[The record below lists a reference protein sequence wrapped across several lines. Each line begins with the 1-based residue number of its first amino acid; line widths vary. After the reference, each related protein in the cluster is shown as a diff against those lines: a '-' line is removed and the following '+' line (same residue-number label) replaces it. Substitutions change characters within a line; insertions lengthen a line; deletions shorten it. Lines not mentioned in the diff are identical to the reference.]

1 MSQPPSYTPTT
12 IFSDANFNTEFN
24 NLKITLDAIL
34 ANLVLIQRDDT
45 KLKDGI
51 GESHIFNLSAS
62 AEGFLKYDSET
73 WSFIPDPAIPA
84 ATAQA
89 AAEVAQAAAEAARD
103 LALTYKNDAE
113 TSKLAA
119 ETAQAAAELAAQTV
133 ASSES
138 IQSGSFWYA
147 SSTGTGAAY
156 EVSLTPA
163 PTAIASGLFVHI
175 KIHAE
180 NTGAATLKVNTHT
193 PKSIKKIDGSNLK
206 ASDLPINALVTLVYD
221 GTNFQITNLTPS
233 DEEIDIV
240 KSNIFLACDEFQ
252 ENHAG
257 AFLMENSWSDSFGN
271 SNEQGADETNSS
283 NYEHDATNKLYK
295 GTMPGTGLVSNINYD
310 TESNHLQQ
318 EWDKN
323 KNGFGGTTSQA
334 TVASG
339 TTVTITSDT
348 APNGKFPANSANGRI
363 SFDSGSTWFD
373 ISSRDSDTQLTLDT
387 SAANGAFD
395 YVIRMSEFDSG
406 TAQLNQI
413 GVSGNIL
420 HLNITNGGGGTS
432 VGRPVGDQDGGQIK
446 NGQSFTTTASDYLD
460 SVVFNIKKVGS
471 PTDFY
476 FCEIYLTDGSGKPTG
491 SVLATSDNFDVST
504 LSTSHTET
512 TFIFSGSNK
521 ILLSSSTRYA
531 ALLAR
536 TGSLNGSNNID
547 METRS
552 YYPSNAPYW
561 SSGSSVFY
569 RQGAFYANTTYQHMI
584 KVYYATGKN
593 VASNYVSLCDTES
606 SQTNTS
612 AWLDINSASATEAS
626 GSQSVYYW
634 ITFDPTSGYGA
645 GTEVKIFNPTDSV
658 WRVIA
663 KKTGATWEYNNNAST
678 DAVFTPAT
686 ATENDLLH
694 AVSEA
699 ISAQAANR
707 MTGANLAAITDTQWE
722 ETGGWS
728 TSVNSI
734 SRGITLYSNSAA
746 QNSAISQYQIN
757 YDAERGAMDLKSKAY
772 DPDFVPSEVFL
783 WSRSEHSDVDGPGTF
798 SVTRNGGTE
807 WTSVSM
813 IQQGNPLTGNI
824 RILRGKL
831 DISGQTSGQDLRCR
845 YQTTQTKDQ
854 FLHSWGLLAKV

>member
-1 MSQPPSYTPTT
+1 MIDQQTANRAYPLPHPDNMMDEDVSRIKDSFEKIDLDVNDLYGTT
-12 IFSDANFNTEFN
+12 TSLSTD
-24 NLKITLDAIL
+24 ITSFTQEAQLGAY
-34 ANLVLIQRDDT
+34 
-45 KLKDGI
+45 
-51 GESHIFNLSAS
+51 SH
-62 AEGFLKYDSET
+62 
-73 WSFIPDPAIPA
+73 
-84 ATAQA
+84 
-89 AAEVAQAAAEAARD
+89 
-103 LALTYKNDAE
+103 AL
-113 TSKLAA
+113 
-119 ETAQAAAELAAQTV
+119 
-133 ASSES
+133 
-138 IQSGSFWYA
+138 
-147 SSTGTGAAY
+147 STGSGAAY
-156 EVSLTPA
+156 EVSLSPA
-163 PTAIASGLFVHI
+163 PTALTTG
-175 KIHAE
+175 HALHMKAHAK
-180 NTGAATLKVNTHT
+180 NTGPATLDVNGLG
-193 PKSIKKIDGSNLK
+193 PKSIKKIDGS
-206 ASDLPINALVTLVYD
+206 DLETGEILQDAACFLFYD
-221 GTNFQITNLTPS
+221 GTNFQLINPRADSEQIDIITSNLMRAF
-233 DEEIDIV
+233 EEIQE
-240 KSNIFLACDEFQ
+240 SHGGFL
-252 ENHAG
+252 N
-257 AFLMENSWSDSFGN
+257 MESGWSDSFTN
-271 SNEQGADETNSS
+271 ANEQGSDEANSS
-283 NYEHDATNKLYK
+283 GYEHDLTNKLYK
-295 GTMPGTGLVSNINYD
+295 GTMSGTGLASNKNYD

-348 APNGKFPANSANGRI
+348 APNGKFPANCDNGRI

-387 SAANGAFD
+387 SASNGVFD
-395 YVIRMSEFDSG
+395 YVIRMSEFNSG
-406 TAQLNQI
+406 VAQLNQI
-413 GVSGNIL
+413 GVSENIL
-420 HLNITNGGGGTS
+420 HLNITNGGGGTTVSRS
-432 VGRPVGDQDGGQIK
+432 VGAVDSSQVK

-569 RQGAFYANTTYQHMI
+569 RQGTFYANTTYQHMI
-584 KVYYATGKN
+584 KIYYTTSKN
-593 VASNYVSLCDTES
+593 VASNYVSLCNIES
-606 SQTNTS
+606 QQTNTNT
-612 AWLDINSASATEAS
+612 WLNINSASAAEAS

-634 ITFDPTSGYGA
+634 IIFDPTSGYGS

-663 KKTGATWEYNNNAST
+663 KNNGVAWEYNNNASN
-678 DAVFTPAT
+678 DATFTTAT

-699 ISAQAANR
+699 ISTQAANR
-707 MTGANLAAITDTQWE
+707 MTGTHLAAIIDAQWE

-728 TSVNSI
+728 ASINSI
-734 SRGITLYSNSAA
+734 SRGITLYSNSPA
-746 QNSAISQYQIN
+746 QNSAVNQYQID

-772 DPDFVPSEVFL
+772 DPNFIPSEAYV
-783 WSRSEHSDVDGPGTF
+783 WARAEHSDADGAGTF
-798 SVTRNGGTE
+798 YVSRNGGSE
-807 WTSVSM
+807 WETVSM
-813 IQQGNPLTGNI
+813 TQQGLAFGDI
-824 RILRGKL
+824 RVMRGTVDL
-831 DISGQTSGQDLRCR
+831 NGQTSGQDLRCR
-845 YQTTQTKDQ
+845 YETASAKDQ
-854 FLHSWGLLAKV
+854 YLHSWGLQAKS